1 MATSKR
7 RGWPGER
14 RRHSEVARKGRDRRV
29 RAKVMRGPNGNG
41 AEVWVRTPIDKVTS
55 KELDR
60 KLKANNLQSVT
71 IDLDLDR

>member
-1 MATSKR
+1 
-7 RGWPGER
+7 
-14 RRHSEVARKGRDRRV
+14 
-29 RAKVMRGPNGNG
+29 MRGPNGNG